1 MTRPVRLITI
11 AGAFAAALIGSHA
24 SAQTTPPT
32 TPPSTTTLATPPT
45 PTTPTTPTTP
55 ATPAPTTPP
64 SGPSAADTSASRPAT
79 PPAPS
84 AARVA
89 DPAAD
94 SGPNRAVIVTGVLSV
109 LVWYV
114 PSVIVAAGSA
124 IPSDSSLFV
133 PVAGPWLDLADRP
146 ACGPGSIS
154 CRVETGNQ
162 FLLVA
167 DGLFQ
172 AWGVAATVIGFASK
186 EYGRAASA
194 LRVTPARIGKRGY
207 GLAALGTF

>member
-11 AGAFAAALIGSHA
+11 AGAIAAALIGSHA
-24 SAQTTPPT
+24 SAQTTTPTTPPSPTTLT
-32 TPPSTTTLATPPT
+32 TPPSTTPT
-45 PTTPTTPTTP
+45 
-55 ATPAPTTPP
+55 PTTPP
-64 SGPSAADTSASRPAT
+64 SGPPAAETSVSRPAT
-79 PPAPS
+79 SPAPS
-84 AARVA
+84 AARIA

-186 EYGRAASA
+186 EHGRAASA